1 METRKKRGIRAQ
13 TVMLIII
20 ALQLAVLGWLCVECK
35 PYFGAEEDPQNV
47 VRERPPVTLPTIPG
61 ETETEPLPTEET
73 PELNPYGRY
82 DFQFEGRYFG
92 CLEEKTIPGVD
103 VSTYQ
108 GYIDW
113 NQVKASGIQFAMIR
127 LGYRGYGTGALV
139 EDTYFRT
146 NLHNALAAGLDVG
159 VYFFSQAL
167 NAEEAV
173 EEANF
178 VLERIRGYEIKMPVV
193 FDWEYISDEAR
204 TANMDPR
211 TLTDCYIAFCD
222 HIAAAGYTP
231 MSYFNTYQSRKD
243 IYIKELEQYPYWL
256 ALYSHRMTF
265 PYKVDMWQYTCTGRV
280 PGIQGDVDINM
291 YFTGEEK

>member
-1 METRKKRGIRAQ
+1 METEKKRKGIRAEA
-13 TVMLIII
+13 VMAVII
-20 ALQLAVLGWLCVECK
+20 AIQVVLLGVLCYYCM
-35 PYFGAEEDPQNV
+35 PYFGAEEDPGNV
-47 VRERPPVTLPTIPG
+47 VRERPPVTLPTVPD
-61 ETETEPLPTEET
+61 ETEPPETLPE
-73 PELNPYGRY
+73 PEKNPYGKM

-108 GYIDW
+108 GNIDW
-113 NQVKASGIQFAMIR
+113 HQVADSGIRFAMIR

-139 EDTYFRT
+139 EDKYFRT
-146 NLHNALAAGLDVG
+146 NLNGALAAGLDVG

-178 VLERIRGYEIKMPVV
+178 VLERIRGYEITMPVV
-193 FDWEYISDEAR
+193 FDWEYISEEAR
-204 TANMDPR
+204 TADMDRR

-231 MSYFNTYQSRKD
+231 MSYFNTFQSRKD
-243 IYIKELEQYPYWL
+243 IYIQELEQYPYWL

-265 PYKVDMWQYTCTGRV
+265 PYKIDMWQYTSTGRV

-291 YFTGEEK
+291 YFTGEDK